1 MRGDREKAS
10 LNRVKRYLFCHKEK
24 QLNLLMS
31 NCNYEIN
38 DDDVLDNIRDY
49 IMARRESY
57 QGMVFGNIKEIF
69 VALLNAKS
77 NPEPN
82 KFPDFLLDNGFIE
95 HFQVTSSIENKSG
108 SKKAEFEATFK
119 REIKSEQEEFRKRCE
134 ENAVPGQSDSIS
146 WRRNDVKHS
155 YENFQKSLATNIKNH
170 LESLDK
176 FEGEKK
182 LKIFLIEYS
191 DFGLEMM
198 EKLPDNLLF
207 LGVQPEHLWKYRL
220 SKDKKILKYLYE
232 FKDKIDYIIFEDNED
247 CEILKLSNIPNIIS
261 NIKYYFQ
268 IIGRYNLIVRR
279 QDYVCVGMNLNGEKN
294 EQN

>member
-10 LNRVKRYLFCHKEK
+10 LNRVKEYLFCHKEK
-24 QLNLLMS
+24 QFNLMMS
-31 NCNYEIN
+31 PYYYEIN
-38 DDDVLDNIRDY
+38 DDDVLVNIREY
-49 IMARRESY
+49 IKARRDAY
-57 QGMVFGNIKEIF
+57 QGMVFDDIQEIF
-69 VALLNAKS
+69 NALVSVKP
-77 NPEPN
+77 NPESN

-95 HFQVTSSIENKSG
+95 HFQVTSSVENKSG

-119 REIKSEQEEFRKRCE
+119 REIKAEQEEFRKRCE

-146 WRRNDVKHS
+146 WSRKDVEHS
-155 YENFQKSLATNIKNH
+155 YENFQKSLAANIKNH

-198 EKLPDNLLF
+198 EQLPDNLLY
-207 LGVQPEHLWKYRL
+207 LGVQPEHLWRYKL
-220 SKDKKILKYLYE
+220 SKDKNVLKYLYE
-232 FKDKIDYIIFEDNED
+232 FKDKIDYIILEDNED
-247 CEILKLSNIPNIIS
+247 CEIIKLSNIPNIIS
-261 NIKYYFQ
+261 NMKYYFQ
-268 IIGRYNLIVRR
+268 TVGKFNLIVRR

-294 EQN
+294 ESN